1 MKMERITPIGHN
13 VRQVKDSL
21 DHLQEVLV
29 DENYSEDSL
38 LRLSR
43 ALKDINEEVDM
54 LTSVLQISQSRKMP

>member
-1 MKMERITPIGHN
+1 MERVTPIGQN

-21 DHLQEVLV
+21 DQLQEMLI
-29 DENYSEDSL
+29 DENYSDDSL

-54 LTSVLQISQSRKMP
+54 LTTVMQIGRLSN

>member
-1 MKMERITPIGHN
+1 MERNPSISYE

-21 DHLQEVLV
+21 ENLQNLLV
-29 DENYSEDSL
+29 SENYSSDSL

-54 LTSVLQISQSRKMP
+54 LTTVMQIGRYNTFK

>member
-1 MKMERITPIGHN
+1 MEHQLEIGHE

-21 DHLQEVLV
+21 DNLQDVLI
-29 DENYSEDSL
+29 DENYSDDSL

-54 LTSVLQISQSRKMP
+54 LTTVMQIGRMQKNR

>member
-1 MKMERITPIGHN
+1 MERSQSIGRK

-21 DHLQEVLV
+21 DHLQNVLV
-29 DENYSEDSL
+29 DENYSDDSL

-54 LTSVLQISQSRKMP
+54 LTTVMQIGHQNTVR

>member
-1 MKMERITPIGHN
+1 MERVTPIRHN

-29 DENYSEDSL
+29 DENYSDDSL

-43 ALKDINEEVDM
+43 ALKEINEEVDM
-54 LTSVLQISQSRKMP
+54 LTTVMQIGRSG